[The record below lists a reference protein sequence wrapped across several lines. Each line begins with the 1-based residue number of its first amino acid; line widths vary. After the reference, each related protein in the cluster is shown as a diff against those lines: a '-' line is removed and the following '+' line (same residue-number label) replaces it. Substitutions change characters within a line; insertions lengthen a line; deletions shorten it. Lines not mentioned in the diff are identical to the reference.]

1 MIHIRYKAFICSS
14 YSVHILKS
22 MKHLYFFLY
31 SRYIE
36 YNVKSLEICRKYH
49 HTVPRYLQNRPKL
62 FVQHCMERLPPNC
75 THIPQANIIEE
86 SSGIHVVRSVDSENS
101 YTVCLDE
108 DGPTCSCMDWGKN
121 HWPCKHML
129 AVFGSIE
136 GWEWDCL
143 PISYRDC
150 PQFSLD
156 PIVNVASANLSHVDM
171 QLEPTNDDDETDD
184 LDPFHGHEIE
194 PVVSQS
200 VHTNTH
206 TFGTY
211 ITRCTHLI
219 KDIQNNLY
227 GIDSETSFEEVV
239 VDLQALYSKT
249 KEMLPLE
256 EGLPVRKELLGPTS
270 RKRKQKNPL
279 PLRRKRRGKLSV
291 KSTVNKGPSGFGEA
305 VVIEGTFD
313 TPTVIEIQTSQEQLT
328 SSEETSTRQETLIT
342 PDVIQSKR
350 NPGTLLSYR
359 TMIAWYHQYCLLNLL
374 HIFLFGTD
382 HDRLLSLKK

>member
-1 MIHIRYKAFICSS
+1 
-14 YSVHILKS
+14 
-22 MKHLYFFLY
+22 
-31 SRYIE
+31 
-36 YNVKSLEICRKYH
+36 
-49 HTVPRYLQNRPKL
+49 
-62 FVQHCMERLPPNC
+62 
-75 THIPQANIIEE
+75 
-86 SSGIHVVRSVDSENS
+86 
-101 YTVCLDE
+101 
-108 DGPTCSCMDWGKN
+108 
-121 HWPCKHML
+121 ML

-136 GWEWDCL
+136 GWEWDSL